1 MLRCRPDSELVS
13 EARSRTCHPTSQPRE
28 QRCVIPSEFGRVAL
42 LIILGLSFPALPL
55 VVSQLLFRAQR
66 RPEHPDPVKN
76 ATYECGVES
85 EGSAWGQFN
94 ARYYIFALGFVI
106 FDVEVIFLFPWA
118 VNHAVMALTVLIKAA
133 LFISVLA
140 FGLAYAW
147 RRGALEW
154 R

>member
-1 MLRCRPDSELVS
+1 M
-13 EARSRTCHPTSQPRE
+13 
-28 QRCVIPSEFGRVAL
+28 IPADYGRVGL

-85 EGSAWGQFN
+85 EGTAWGQFN
-94 ARYYIFALGFVI
+94 ARYYLFALGFVI
-106 FDVEVIFLFPWA
+106 FDVEVIFLYPWA
-118 VNHAVMALTVLIKAA
+118 VNQAGLSLTDPLITLLKAA
-133 LFISVLA
+133 IFMGVLA

>member
-1 MLRCRPDSELVS
+1 M
-13 EARSRTCHPTSQPRE
+13 
-28 QRCVIPSEFGRVAL
+28 IPEDFGRVGI
-42 LIILGLSFPALPL
+42 LILLGLAFPALPL
-55 VVSQLLFRAQR
+55 VVSQLLFRVRR
-66 RPEHPDPVKN
+66 RPENPDPVKN

-85 EGSAWGQFN
+85 EGTAWGQFN

-106 FDVEVIFLFPWA
+106 FDVEVIFLYPWA
-118 VNHAVMALTVLIKAA
+118 INHVDLALSALVKAA
-133 LFISVLA
+133 IFIGVLS

>member
-1 MLRCRPDSELVS
+1 
-13 EARSRTCHPTSQPRE
+13 
-28 QRCVIPSEFGRVAL
+28 VIPEDFGRVGL
-42 LIILGLSFPALPL
+42 LVLLGLAFPALPL
-55 VVSQLLFRAQR
+55 VVSQLLFRVQR
-66 RPEHPDPVKN
+66 RPENPDPVKN

-85 EGSAWGQFN
+85 EGTAWGQFN

-106 FDVEVIFLFPWA
+106 FDVEVIFLYPWA
-118 VNHAVMALTVLIKAA
+118 VNHVDLALSALLKAA
-133 LFISVLA
+133 IFIGVLA

>member
-1 MLRCRPDSELVS
+1 MIP
-13 EARSRTCHPTSQPRE
+13 E
-28 QRCVIPSEFGRVAL
+28 QFGRVGLLVGLAL
-42 LIILGLSFPALPL
+42 AFPALPL
-55 VVSQLLFRAQR
+55 VVSQLLYRFKL

-85 EGSAWGQFN
+85 EGTAWGQFN

-106 FDVEVIFLFPWA
+106 FDVEVIFLYPWA
-118 VNHAVMALTVLIKAA
+118 VNHAALALSALLKAG
-133 LFISVLA
+133 LFIGVLA
-140 FGLAYAW
+140 LGLAYAW